1 MRCPNC
7 GTLMNEH
14 AEKAIKDPHTPEGE
28 VIASIHYCPGC
39 GKIEAEP
46 EPPNDL

>member
-1 MRCPNC
+1 MASY
-7 GTLMNEH
+7 TVIH
-14 AEKAIKDPHTPEGE
+14 EKAACFYDCYARKSELQQQT
-28 VIASIHYCPGC
+28 HYCPGC